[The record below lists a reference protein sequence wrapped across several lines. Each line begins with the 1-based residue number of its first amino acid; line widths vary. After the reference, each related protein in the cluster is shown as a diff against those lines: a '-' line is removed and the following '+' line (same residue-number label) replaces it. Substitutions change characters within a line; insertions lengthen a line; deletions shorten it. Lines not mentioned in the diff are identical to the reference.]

1 MGTTFEELLSKLHP
15 TEGASLS
22 DTNENGE
29 TEQVIVINDKRQF
42 IIPENYNTVLAYE
55 GDVNSQIVTFQL
67 PLYHEGHD
75 LSKCSLKVIR
85 WKSLSTNI
93 EDWSVLEEVEG
104 INNKESTQTLK
115 WTIPP
120 AAFVQAGNIEI
131 AISLYDFDENKKIA
145 FSWNSASYS
154 GFKVEKTLSNI
165 DHQGAHNEYNIPSK
179 NEILRIYEE
188 GHNIVA
194 PQNYNFKIGNYGNK
208 NTSFVYFQAP
218 TNVGGINL
226 LDDSTEIFVI
236 CSIGG
241 GISTTKIDKTD
252 NVFSSF
258 ADGSPGEGLV
268 NFVWNVPNC
277 ITCNTRNG
285 LKYVGPFSI
294 TVSFVNGDKKWVT
307 SDFNRLVLGKALLD
321 EAQEVLNNE
330 YFNILDG
337 TSSTQNLEERAVA
350 GLVQLRGSSN
360 IGDASPIKKNELVIQ
375 ANTDGECTD
384 ILIGNDTDE
393 PTILSELIQ
402 DRLYIP
408 DRKDLGNANVLD
420 IELGAEY
427 RELYPDESIS
437 YQEFLSTNG
446 EAIERLQESD
456 LNFNT
461 NIVLQNAGKYF
472 GVMVPDLAPHLS
484 APNIITN
491 VYFILE
497 TLEQES
503 DSVIQIFRGIT
514 NTKDGPTNNQLIEFQ
529 RSGQKDKTGTSWSPW
544 VETIDRGKSVATYV
558 STLYLGNSEE
568 LDLSQQFRDGG
579 ALTDD
584 DKKMLNNSLLNFNNN
599 SALKKSGRYTG
610 VIMARLASALGAPP
624 ISQSTYFILE
634 TIRYSPE
641 KGPDHWIVQ
650 IFTGIN
656 PPGLGKKSGKIIEFK
671 RTLYTTNGESIWTDW
686 VETIDRGS
694 PIAKRFSLKH
704 IGAPHQ
710 ELDKLLTETET
721 TYQDLIDNN
730 NKYALEIIDRCNL
743 NNFREAGRYCGLLS
757 SAVASYINAP
767 LVTQAQYFILE
778 TKVYG
783 DDNTEKKSID
793 WIIQTFS
800 GISNPASNEFTGEP
814 FIYVRSM
821 FTTTIEDKKV
831 NKWTDWRRVLVKP
844 FEEVV
849 SITNHFTFSYYN
861 NFCQRQKFS
870 GTLSVICNAER
881 KLKIKNSNNTHTIP
895 LGSQGTLTIGNNKV
909 SFLLVDPESK
919 IHSGIATLTADKK
932 IPNVIQGDVTWE
944 IWDAVTCR

>member
-93 EDWSVLEEVEG
+93 EDWSVLEGVG
-104 INNKESTQTLK
+104 INNEKGTQTLK

-218 TNVGGINL
+218 TNIGGINL
-226 LDDSTEIFVI
+226 LDASTEISVI
-236 CSIGG
+236 CSIGRA
-241 GISTTKIDKTD
+241 IYTMEIEKEET
-252 NVFSSF
+252 FPSF

-268 NFVWNVPNC
+268 NFVWNVPDY
-277 ITCNTRNG
+277 ITCNV

-307 SDFNRLVLGKALLD
+307 SDFNRLVLGNALLD
-321 EAQEVLNNE
+321 EAQEVLNNK

-337 TSSTQNLEERAVA
+337 TSDTKNLTERAVA
-350 GLVQLRGSSN
+350 GLVQLRDSSN
-360 IGDASPIKKNELVIQ
+360 IGDESPIKKNELVLEV
-375 ANTDGECTD
+375 NDEEYTD
-384 ILIGNDTDE
+384 ILIGKDTNQS
-393 PTILSELIQ
+393 IALSDL
-402 DRLYIP
+402 LYIP
-408 DRKDLGNANVLD
+408 DREFLGTCEDLNEQLKTLYK
-420 IELGAEY
+420 EK
-427 RELYPDESIS
+427 YPDESIS
-437 YQEFLSTNG
+437 YQDFLSTEDATNKF
-446 EAIERLQESD
+446 EESD
-456 LNFNT
+456 LNFN
-461 NIVLQNAGKYF
+461 
-472 GVMVPDLAPHLS
+472 
-484 APNIITN
+484 
-491 VYFILE
+491 E
-497 TLEQES
+497 
-503 DSVIQIFRGIT
+503 
-514 NTKDGPTNNQLIEFQ
+514 
-529 RSGQKDKTGTSWSPW
+529 
-544 VETIDRGKSVATYV
+544 
-558 STLYLGNSEE
+558 
-568 LDLSQQFRDGG
+568 
-579 ALTDD
+579 
-584 DKKMLNNSLLNFNNN
+584 N

-610 VIMARLASALGAPP
+610 VMWPSFASILGAPP
-624 ISQSTYFILE
+624 VSQSTYFILE

-656 PPGLGKKSGKIIEFK
+656 PPKLGEKSGKIIEFK

-704 IGAPHQ
+704 IGAPNQ

-730 NKYALEIIDRCNL
+730 NQDALEIIDRCNL
-743 NNFREAGRYCGLLS
+743 NNFREAGRYCGLL
-757 SAVASYINAP
+757 APTVASYINAP

-821 FTTTIEDKKV
+821 STTTIEGKKV
-831 NKWTDWRRVLVKP
+831 NKWTDWHRVFAKP

-849 SITNHFTFSYYN
+849 SITAGLGFRYFNHSCQQQNFT
-861 NFCQRQKFS
+861 
-870 GTLSVICNAER
+870 GTLSVVCSKPKTLI
-881 KLKIKNSNNTHTIP
+881 SNRGTYIIP
-895 LGSQGTLTIGNNKV
+895 EGSQGTFTIGKEKV
-909 SFLLVDPESK
+909 SLSLVAPDGTVYSGTTALQDGEIPKGPES
-919 IHSGIATLTADKK
+919 IANSERWDVVTYTNEIRNVSSFSGVDGIIATNAKQSRTIMLGLQAQSNFGSIESGQLGTLIIGNSTAQIQFGTTVYTTNWTQNWNYTTALTWAK
-932 IPNVIQGDVTWE
+932 P
-944 IWDAVTCR
+944 